1 MIKYAKVI
9 NETGL
14 CEVGVGTDYTYYKK
28 MGLIELDVQK
38 SDIDGQWYLSE
49 KCPMKSE
56 EERIKDLVEKR
67 NLEIEQKISELQRM
81 ALSEVIE
88 GNKDNISTYNQ
99 IISSLRDNLV
109 IFS

>member
-56 EERIKDLVEKR
+56 EERIKDLVENKKS
-67 NLEIEQKISELQRM
+67 LSYKGWLYQKLLR
-81 ALSEVIE
+81 VI
-88 GNKDNISTYNQ
+88 KIT
-99 IISSLRDNLV
+99 
-109 IFS
+109 